1 MPVAAPDVSNAEMKR
16 ILQVQD
22 KIIKSLPEVKTV
34 LGKAGRAS
42 SATDNSPVNMIET
55 IILLKPKKE
64 WRDGV
69 SKEINNKISV
79 RIGKELFAYSK
90 EDFQLYLN
98 ELRNKMTERGLTQE
112 ALDEI
117 LNEAD

>member
-1 MPVAAPDVSNAEMKR
+1 MERIVLEVDDRLAKAWREASLEKR
-16 ILQVQD
+16 
-22 KIIKSLPEVKTV
+22 
-34 LGKAGRAS
+34 
-42 SATDNSPVNMIET
+42 
-55 IILLKPKKE
+55 
-64 WRDGV
+64 
-69 SKEINNKISV
+69 KEINNKISV

>member
-1 MPVAAPDVSNAEMKR
+1 MERIVLEVDDRLAKAWREASLEKR
-16 ILQVQD
+16 
-22 KIIKSLPEVKTV
+22 
-34 LGKAGRAS
+34 
-42 SATDNSPVNMIET
+42 
-55 IILLKPKKE
+55 
-64 WRDGV
+64 
-69 SKEINNKISV
+69 KEINNKISV

-112 ALDEI
+112 TLDEI